1 MTRFRT
7 ALLAKQN
14 TMKKIKSRSENLDEK
29 NKKKTK
35 DQSSMK
41 KRKRNSLSENLDE
54 KNKNKKKQA
63 TTTKTKDQSSKK
75 FTCGICFDSVTVSKR
90 FTNTSC
96 NHPFCRT
103 CISKYVKVQRKDKVV
118 KLNCP
123 NPTCSVQLTPEH
135 LQSILSKKVMIDWE
149 SAIHESSISLEQKI
163 YCPYKNC
170 SLLLV
175 NDGAEVVTSCECPS
189 CHRLFCAQCK
199 VPWHAD
205 MSCREFL
212 DSKNGRHEKRL
223 EKKFLDL
230 AKKEKWQKCPK
241 CSMHVQ
247 RNGGCVD
254 VTSATSVVGIWLVY
268 IGAML
273 HLDYN
278 IHGNQTLCI

>member
-1 MTRFRT
+1 
-7 ALLAKQN
+7 
-14 TMKKIKSRSENLDEK
+14 MKKIKSRSENLDEK
-29 NKKKTK
+29 NKNKTK

-75 FTCGICFDSVTVSKR
+75 FTC
-90 FTNTSC
+90 
-96 NHPFCRT
+96 
-103 CISKYVKVQRKDKVV
+103 VQRKDKVV

-189 CHRLFCAQCK
+189 CH
-199 VPWHAD
+199 
-205 MSCREFL
+205 
-212 DSKNGRHEKRL
+212 
-223 EKKFLDL
+223 
-230 AKKEKWQKCPK
+230 
-241 CSMHVQ
+241 
-247 RNGGCVD
+247 
-254 VTSATSVVGIWLVY
+254 
-268 IGAML
+268 
-273 HLDYN
+273 
-278 IHGNQTLCI
+278 